1 MDMTYSQLQSS
12 VLGNNNNQVKLE
24 PLGQPKTAQEIS
36 AKRAAD
42 EFEAIF
48 ISQMLKIMSVGV
60 KTDGPFG
67 GGQSEEIYRDLMNEQ
82 LGKTVTS
89 KGGIGLSDSI
99 YREILKSQ
107 EVAK

>member
-1 MDMTYSQLQSS
+1 MDMNYSQLQAG
-12 VLGNNNNQVKLE
+12 VLQEKPNQIRPE
-24 PLGQPKTAQEIS
+24 IPGEPKTAREIS
-36 AKRAAD
+36 ARHAAD

-48 ISQMLKIMSVGV
+48 ISQMLKSMSVGV

-82 LGKTVTS
+82 LGKAVTS
-89 KGGIGLSDSI
+89 KGGVGLSDAI

>member
-1 MDMTYSQLQSS
+1 MDMNLSQLQAG
-12 VLGNNNNQVKLE
+12 LIDNNNNKLKTKPIGE
-24 PLGQPKTAQEIS
+24 PKTAEEIS
-36 AKRAAD
+36 ARRAAD

-48 ISQMLKIMSVGV
+48 ISQMLKSMSVGV

-82 LGKTVTS
+82 LGKS
-89 KGGIGLSDSI
+89 ISGKGGIGMSDAI

-107 EVAK
+107 EVGK

>member
-1 MDMTYSQLQSS
+1 MDTSLYQSVIAGGS
-12 VLGNNNNQVKLE
+12 KNQIKPAPHAE
-24 PLGQPKTAQEIS
+24 PKTPDEIK

-48 ISQMLKIMSVGV
+48 ISQMLKSMSIGV

-67 GGQSEEIYRDLMNEQ
+67 GGQSEEIYRELMNEQ
-82 LGKTVTS
+82 MGKTIS
-89 KGGIGLSDSI
+89 RQGGIGMSDEI

-107 EVAK
+107 EVGK